1 MNWQA
6 QRTTELSVQ
15 VSHLTDTYVQNTQP
29 NLYLLTSRSISG
41 TKITQKLVFPFAGL
55 QENIQYIHSERPLV
69 EKTFQWKDKKKCIL
83 TSSWVSKNVIKRC
96 FLCYVVRLKCF
107 GWVKY
112 MNLYCQNI
120 QYFIG
125 TIKTWVKVEA
135 ILICYQTVYLVTH

>member
-69 EKTFQWKDKKKCIL
+69 EKTFQ
-83 TSSWVSKNVIKRC
+83 
-96 FLCYVVRLKCF
+96 
-107 GWVKY
+107 
-112 MNLYCQNI
+112 
-120 QYFIG
+120 
-125 TIKTWVKVEA
+125 
-135 ILICYQTVYLVTH
+135 